1 MMLHHPCTRT
11 LAAYLL
17 LAAVAL
23 AAGCAPSSGAGTGG
37 AAPALSGS
45 ETVVVVVR
53 HAERADE
60 PGARE
65 ADPDL
70 SAEGRARAE
79 ALDAALADARIAAI
93 YTTERRR
100 TAQTAERVADRFGLP
115 IRDREI
121 DAADGAA
128 YGADLLH
135 RLRRDHQ
142 GETVLV
148 VGHSNTV
155 PAIVGALSG
164 YDIPEI
170 DDAEYDRV
178 YIVVLAEGVP
188 PRLFRT
194 RFGVATPLPL
204 P

>member
-1 MMLHHPCTRT
+1 MILHPLRT
-11 LAAYLL
+11 LAAVLC
-17 LAAVAL
+17 LAMATAVG
-23 AAGCAPSSGAGTGG
+23 GCAASAGTTAPRG
-37 AAPALSGS
+37 APDLSKS
-45 ETVVVVVR
+45 ETVVVIVR

-60 PGARE
+60 PGARVE
-65 ADPDL
+65 DPDL
-70 SAEGRARAE
+70 SDAGRERAA

-100 TAQTAERVADRFGLP
+100 TVQTAEQVARRFGLS

-121 DAADGAA
+121 EATDGAA
-128 YGADLLH
+128 YGAELLE
-135 RLRRDHQ
+135 RLRTEHP

-155 PAIVGALSG
+155 PAIVGALTG

-178 YIVVLAEGVP
+178 YIVVLGDGGP

-194 RFGVATPLPL
+194 RFGIATPIPF

>member
-1 MMLHHPCTRT
+1 MVHQELLRT
-11 LAAYLL
+11 VTVSLL
-17 LAAVAL
+17 LAVVTVAGGCGPSAGAVA
-23 AAGCAPSSGAGTGG
+23 AHG
-37 AAPALSGS
+37 APALSGA

-65 ADPDL
+65 EDPDL
-70 SAEGRARAE
+70 SAPGHVRAE
-79 ALDAALADARIAAI
+79 ALAEALADARISAI
-93 YTTERRR
+93 YTTDRRR
-100 TAQTAERVADRFGLP
+100 TVQTAEPVAHRLGLA

-121 DAADGAA
+121 EARDGAE
-128 YGADLLH
+128 YGADLLA
-135 RLRRDHQ
+135 RLRADHR

-178 YIVVLAEGVP
+178 YIVVLGDGGP

-194 RFGVATPLPL
+194 RFGIATPITLP
-204 P
+204 